1 MEYGINT
8 FPEQQISNKSKT
20 VKWRKRHLD
29 WATNSNSRI
38 MEAVRKSYRHKKI
51 NENLCLGKLD
61 MEDLQLILNPDNIEA
76 GYIPEKIQH
85 YPIINAKLQVL
96 IGEESRRPFNY
107 RVVVTNP
114 TSISDIE
121 EQKRKAIFNDLQ
133 QWVMNQSMSE
143 EEAQEQLQKINKYY
157 KYEYQDVREQR
168 ANELLNHYS
177 LEQDF
182 RNTFTQGFWDG
193 MVLGEEIYQCSIVNG
208 EPYLEKLNPFEI
220 DTYMSGYS
228 NKIEDADV
236 VVITQYWSPAKI
248 YDTFFSDRDFN
259 KVSKFLM
266 KDYTDFT
273 FEGVGESDEY
283 DDTAAYVKVDNEGD
297 FVFDPFNQYGEY
309 MNPTMPYDPFGN
321 IRVVRMYWKSRKKLK
336 IVKKYDVQSGE
347 SYTEFYTDEYI
358 TDFDAG
364 EEEQIVWVNEAWEG
378 TKIGKDIYVQMGPM
392 ENQYNRMSNP
402 SLCHFGIIGSIYS
415 YNGRKPF
422 SMVDMMKPYNYLY
435 DVIKD
440 RLNKAIASDWGTM
453 LDMDLALV
461 PKGWDVEKW
470 LYYAKVNHIRVRD
483 SAKEGSGFLQGKAVG
498 SLNNA
503 SQALFST
510 GVGNLIQQYINILEF
525 IKAEMSEVV
534 GISKQREGQIS
545 NRETVGGVERATL
558 QSSHITEWV
567 FITHENLKKRVLE
580 CFLETAK
587 AAMKGRNM
595 KFVYITSD
603 IARRMV
609 EIDGDEFAES
619 DYGLIV
625 DNSQGIEQQTQK
637 LDMLVQAGLQNQ
649 MINFS
654 TAMKIF
660 QTCSIAEKV
669 RMIEQSEDEI
679 MQRQQQVQQQQQQMQ
694 QQQIEA
700 QAQMQDKDLQFKDTL
715 NQRDNETKILV
726 ASINQQQDLD
736 NDGIADNQERET
748 LLEKM
753 REFDEKMKLEN
764 DKFIHQRELDEKRL
778 EFDKQKN
785 ESDNQIRRE
794 QLRNQNS
801 NNNKTQK

>member
-1 MEYGINT
+1 MEFGINT
-8 FPEQQISNKSKT
+8 FPEQQIPNRSKT
-20 VKWRKRHLD
+20 ARWAKKHLD
-29 WATNSNSRI
+29 WATNSNSSVI
-38 MEAVRKSYRHKKI
+38 EAVRKSYRHKKI
-51 NENLCLGKLD
+51 NEDLCLGKLD
-61 MEDLQLILNPDNIEA
+61 MSDLQLILNPDQIEA

-85 YPIINAKLQVL
+85 YPIMNAKLQVL
-96 IGEESRRPFNY
+96 MGEESRRPFNY

-121 EQKRKAIFNDLQ
+121 EQKKQAIFNDLQ
-133 QWVMNQSMSE
+133 QWVMNQSQSE

-157 KYEYQDVREQR
+157 KYEYQDIREKR
-168 ANELLNHYS
+168 ANELLKHYS
-177 LEQDF
+177 SEQDF
-182 RNTFTQGFWDG
+182 KLQFHYGFWDG
-193 MVLGEEIYQCSIVNG
+193 LVLGEEIYQCFINNG
-208 EPYLEKLNPFEI
+208 EPYLEKINPFEI

-236 VVITQYWSPAKI
+236 IVITQYWSPGKI
-248 YDTFFSDRDFN
+248 FDTFFSDKDFA
-259 KVSKFLM
+259 KVSKAFM
-266 KDYTDFT
+266 KQYKDFT
-273 FEGVGESDEY
+273 HDGVGESDEY
-283 DDTAAYVKVDNEGD
+283 DDTAAYIRTDEEGH
-297 FVFDPFNQYGEY
+297 FIFDPFNAYGEH
-309 MNPTMPYDPFGN
+309 MADAMPYDPFGN
-321 IRVVRMYWKSRKKLK
+321 IRVVRMYWKSRRKCK
-336 IVKKYDVQSGE
+336 IVKKYDVETGE

-364 EEEQIVWVNEAWEG
+364 EEEQIVWINEAWHG
-378 TKIGKDIYVQMGPM
+378 VKIGKDVYVDMGPM
-392 ENQYNRMSNP
+392 EIQYNRINNP

-435 DVIKD
+435 DVVKD
-440 RLNKAIASDWGTM
+440 RLNKALASDWGTM

-461 PKGWDVEKW
+461 PKGWDVDKW

-503 SQALFST
+503 SQAVFST
-510 GVGNLIQQYINILEF
+510 NIGNLIQQYINLLEF

-534 GISKQREGQIS
+534 GISKQREGQVS

-587 AAMKGRNM
+587 TAMRGNNM
-595 KFVYITSD
+595 KFSYITSD
-603 IARRMV
+603 ISQRVMS
-609 EIDGDEFAES
+609 IDGNEFAEN

-625 DNSQGIEQQTQK
+625 DNSQGVEEQTQK

-669 RMIEQSEDEI
+669 RMIEQSEDE
-679 MQRQQQVQQQQQQMQ
+679 MLQREQQMQQQQQQMQ
-694 QQQIEA
+694 QQEIEA
-700 QAQMQDKDLQFKDTL
+700 KAQMQDREFQFKDQI

-726 ASINQQQDLD
+726 ASMNQQQDID

-753 REFDEKMKLEN
+753 REFDANMKLEN
-764 DKFIHQRELDEKRL
+764 DKFLHQKELDKQRL

-794 QLRNQNS
+794 QIRKQ

>member
-29 WATNSNSRI
+29 WATDSNSHVL
-38 MEAVRKSYRHKKI
+38 EAVRKSYKHKKI
-51 NENLCLGKLD
+51 NEDLCLGKLD
-61 MEDLQLILNPDNIEA
+61 MDDLQLILNPDQIEA

-107 RVVVTNP
+107 RVTVTNP
-114 TSISDIE
+114 TSITDME
-121 EQKRKAIFNDLQ
+121 EQKKKAIFQDLQ
-133 QWVMNQSMSE
+133 QWVMNQAQSE
-143 EEAQEQLQKINKYY
+143 EEAQESLQQLNKYY
-157 KYEYQDVREQR
+157 KYEYQDIREKR

-177 LEQDF
+177 IEQDF
-182 RNTFTQGFWDG
+182 RQIFNQGFWDG
-193 MVLGEEIYQCSIVNG
+193 LVLGEEIYQCSIVNG

-228 NKIEDADV
+228 NRIEDADV
-236 VVITQYWSPAKI
+236 IVITQYWSPAKI
-248 YDTFFSDRDFN
+248 YDVFFSDQDFN
-259 KVSKFLM
+259 KVSKTLM
-266 KDYTDFT
+266 KQYKDFT
-273 FEGVGESDEY
+273 HEGVGESDEY
-283 DDTAAYVKVDNEGD
+283 DDTAAYVHVDNEGE
-297 FVFDPFNQYGEY
+297 FIFDPFNQYGEH
-309 MNPTMPYDPFGN
+309 MSATMPYDSYGN
-321 IRVVRMYWKSRKKLK
+321 IRVVRMYWKSRRKLK
-336 IVKKYDVQSGE
+336 IVKKYDTELGQE
-347 SYTEFYTDEYI
+347 YTEFYEDDYI
-358 TDFDAG
+358 TNFDAG

-378 TKIGKDIYVQMGPM
+378 TKIGKDVYVQMGPM
-392 ENQYNRMSNP
+392 DIQYNRISNP

-435 DVIKD
+435 DVAKD
-440 RLNKAIASDWGTM
+440 RLNKAIASDWGNM
-453 LDMDLALV
+453 LDMDLATV

-470 LYYAKVNHIRVRD
+470 LYYAKINHIRVRD

-510 GVGNLIQQYINILEF
+510 NTGNLIQQYINLLEF
-525 IKAEMSEVV
+525 IKNEMSEVV

-567 FITHENLKKRVLE
+567 FITHENLKKRVME

-587 AAMKGRNM
+587 VSMRGKNM
-595 KFVYITSD
+595 KFLYTTSD
-603 IARRMV
+603 LSRRIMT
-609 EIDGDEFAES
+609 IDGEEFAES
-619 DYGLIV
+619 DYGLVV
-625 DNSQGIEQQTQK
+625 DNSQGIEEQTQK

-669 RMIEQSEDEI
+669 RMIEQSEEEI
-679 MQRQQQVQQQQQQMQ
+679 MQRQQQQQQMAQQMQ
-694 QQQIEA
+694 QEQLEA
-700 QAQMQDKDLQFKDTL
+700 QAQQHERELQFKDAL
-715 NQRDNETKILV
+715 NQRDNETKILI
-726 ASINQQQDLD
+726 ASMTQQSDLD
-736 NDGIADNQERET
+736 NDGIADSVERES
-748 LLEKM
+748 LVEKM
-753 REFDEKMKLEN
+753 RQFDEQMKLEN
-764 DKFIHQRELDEKRL
+764 EKFIHQKEMDKNKFELDKRKSEEDFQIKRQQL
-778 EFDKQKN
+778 KIKN
-785 ESDNQIRRE
+785 T
-794 QLRNQNS
+794 
-801 NNNKTQK
+801 NNKTK

>member
-1 MEYGINT
+1 MEYGMNI

-29 WATNSNSRI
+29 WATNSNSNVL
-38 MEAVRKSYRHKKI
+38 EAVRKSYQHKKI
-51 NENLCLGKLD
+51 NEDLCLGKLD
-61 MEDLQLILNPDNIEA
+61 MNDLQLILNPDKIEA
-76 GYIPEKIQH
+76 GYIPENIQH

-107 RVVVTNP
+107 RVSVTNP
-114 TSISDIE
+114 TSVTDME
-121 EQKRKAIFNDLQ
+121 EQKKQAIFQDLQ
-133 QWVMNQSMSE
+133 QWVMNQAQSE
-143 EEAQEQLQKINKYY
+143 QEAQEQLQQLNKYY
-157 KYEYQDVREQR
+157 KYEYQDIREKR

-177 LEQDF
+177 AEQDF
-182 RNTFTQGFWDG
+182 RHIFNQGFWDG
-193 MVLGEEIYQCSIVNG
+193 LVLGEEIYQCSIVNG

-248 YDTFFSDRDFN
+248 YDVFFSDQDFN
-259 KVSKFLM
+259 KVSKTLM
-266 KDYTDFT
+266 KQYKDFT
-273 FEGVGESDEY
+273 HEGVGESDEY
-283 DDTAAYVKVDNEGD
+283 DDTAAYVRVDNDGQ
-297 FVFDPFNQYGEY
+297 FIFDPFNQYGEH
-309 MNPTMPYDPFGN
+309 MSATMPYDAYGN
-321 IRVVRMYWKSRKKLK
+321 IRVVRMYWKSRRKLK
-336 IVKKYDVQSGE
+336 IVKKYDTQSGQE
-347 SYTEFYTDEYI
+347 YTEFYTDDYI
-358 TDFDAG
+358 TNFDAG

-378 TKIGKDIYVQMGPM
+378 TKIGKDVYVQMGPM
-392 ENQYNRMSNP
+392 DVQYNRISNP

-435 DVIKD
+435 DVIYD
-440 RLNKAIASDWGTM
+440 RLNKAIASDWGNM
-453 LDMDLALV
+453 LDMDLAV
-461 PKGWDVEKW
+461 IPKGWEIDKW
-470 LYYAKVNHIRVRD
+470 MYYAKINHIRVRD

-503 SQALFST
+503 SQALFSANT
-510 GVGNLIQQYINILEF
+510 GNLIQQYINLLEF
-525 IKAEMSEVV
+525 IKNEMSEVV

-567 FITHENLKKRVLE
+567 FITHENVKKRVLE

-587 AAMKGRNM
+587 VAMRGKNM
-595 KFVYITSD
+595 KFFYTTSD
-603 IARRMV
+603 LSRKIMD
-609 EIDGDEFAES
+609 IDGDEFAEN
-619 DYGLIV
+619 DYGLVV
-625 DNSQGIEQQTQK
+625 DNSQGIEEQTQK

-679 MQRQQQVQQQQQQMQ
+679 MQRQQQQQQMAQQMQ
-694 QQQIEA
+694 QEQIEA
-700 QAQMQDKDLQFKDTL
+700 QAQQHERELQFKDTL
-715 NQRDNETKILV
+715 NQRDNETKILI
-726 ASINQQQDLD
+726 ASMTQQTDLD
-736 NDGIADNQERET
+736 NDGIADSVERES

-753 REFDEKMKLEN
+753 RQFDEQMKLEN
-764 DKFIHQRELDEKRL
+764 EKFLHQKEMDKDKL
-778 EFDKQKN
+778 EFDKRKSEEDLQIKRQQLKN
-785 ESDNQIRRE
+785 KNI
-794 QLRNQNS
+794 
-801 NNNKTQK
+801 NNKTK